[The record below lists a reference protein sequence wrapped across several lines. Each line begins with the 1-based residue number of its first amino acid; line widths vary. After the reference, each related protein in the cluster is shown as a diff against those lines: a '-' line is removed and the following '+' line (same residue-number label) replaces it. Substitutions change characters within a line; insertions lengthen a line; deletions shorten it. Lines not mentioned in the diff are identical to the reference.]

1 MYFQFSLR
9 FCHDIQSMGEGGC
22 VVISIHL
29 HAYLCKINLNVLLS
43 IRMGFSGQGLLLINM
58 DFILV
63 SECCNI
69 V

>member
-1 MYFQFSLR
+1 
-9 FCHDIQSMGEGGC
+9 MGEGGC

-43 IRMGFSGQGLLLINM
+43 IRMGFSGRGLLLVNV